1 MVAIGLM
8 FYGFVVQPVMS
19 YGTVILFLYG
29 LIASF
34 VGLIRHKEY
43 VWIYVLRLLVC
54 FTIPVTNLL
63 MYFATIGGDARKFD
77 FQPMPLVYYLVF
89 ILEIM
94 IIFLPEI
101 FLLIEKSGASKRNS
115 GYTQGRLL
123 GCRSCF
129 GARFDGKRTGQL
141 SLFRLFF

>member
-89 ILEIM
+89 ILEI
-94 IIFLPEI
+94 IIVFLPEI
-101 FLLIEKSGASKRNS
+101 FLLIEKKRSIKRKQWIYAGAIVGVSV
-115 GYTQGRLL
+115 
-123 GCRSCF
+123 
-129 GARFDGKRTGQL
+129 
-141 SLFRLFF
+141 LFWCTI